1 MLAVAGPLVGE
12 RAPPERHDALA
23 DILEHDGV
31 AFVVELQI
39 RLLAKPELLPRLGEL
54 APDAAA
60 LQIDP
65 FRRGAGDDV
74 LTARGVQK
82 AVFVHEAAVAARFA
96 ENLILERVHGELA
109 AAARAEIEHV
119 VQALRAAPVGKGD
132 HGRFLPG
139 VVVVLERLADAA
151 VQLRVAQGAKLPGI
165 RDPEGFRA
173 HPAAPHDRPPLGPRE
188 IAAVGAHGEDRH
200 VEHAAELDDAAVRLF
215 APARAVDLPFGI
227 DQHARAVLDRSAY
240 VADSRNIR
248 AELRLHRRTLVFI
261 GGKLVLLERHVA
273 RQHAALDDRHIG
285 SLQVVAQAEPLPE
298 EDLSLPVIEEVI
310 EEAEIQEVE
319 KKKDRPGLFAKFKQS
334 LSKTRSNI
342 SDKITT
348 LVKSNKKLD
357 EDFWEE
363 LEEILIEAD
372 VGVNTSVELVS
383 RVRESARKKKI
394 GDSSEVM
401 ALIKQEVKYMLES
414 HDSPL
419 SINREGLTVILV
431 VGVNGAGK
439 TTSIAKMA
447 YHFKNE
453 NNKVILAAADTFRAA
468 AIDQLQIWADRVGV
482 EIIKHREGS
491 DPGAVV
497 YDAMNAARARK
508 ADILIIDTAGRLHN
522 KANLMKEIGKVR
534 KIIERET
541 PGAPHEVLLVLDA
554 TTGQNAISQARI
566 FEEATGVSGIILTK
580 LDGTAKGGIVLAIAQ
595 ELKLPVK
602 LVGLGESLQ
611 DLRDFSAEIF
621 ADALFEE

>member
-1 MLAVAGPLVGE
+1 M
-12 RAPPERHDALA
+12 ALF
-23 DILEHDGV
+23 D
-31 AFVVELQI
+31 
-39 RLLAKPELLPRLGEL
+39 R
-54 APDAAA
+54 
-60 LQIDP
+60 
-65 FRRGAGDDV
+65 FRSKK
-74 LTARGVQK
+74 QNQ
-82 AVFVHEAAVAARFA
+82 ESS
-96 ENLILERVHGELA
+96 E
-109 AAARAEIEHV
+109 EIENNII
-119 VQALRAAPVGKGD
+119 Q
-132 HGRFLPG
+132 
-139 VVVVLERLADAA
+139 EEE
-151 VQLRVAQGAKLPGI
+151 Q
-165 RDPEGFRA
+165 
-173 HPAAPHDRPPLGPRE
+173 
-188 IAAVGAHGEDRH
+188 
-200 VEHAAELDDAAVRLF
+200 AAE
-215 APARAVDLPFGI
+215 
-227 DQHARAVLDRSAY
+227 
-240 VADSRNIR
+240 
-248 AELRLHRRTLVFI
+248 
-261 GGKLVLLERHVA
+261 
-273 RQHAALDDRHIG
+273 
-285 SLQVVAQAEPLPE
+285 AEPLPE
-298 EDLSLPVIEEVI
+298 EDLPPAEIEETEVP
-310 EEAEIQEVE
+310 EVE

-342 SDKITT
+342 SEKITT

-419 SINREGLTVILV
+419 SIDRKGLTVILV

-447 YHFKNE
+447 YRFKNE
-453 NNKVILAAADTFRAA
+453 NKKVILAAADTFRAA

-482 EIIKHREGS
+482 EIIKHQEGS

-595 ELKLPVK
+595 ELELPVK
-602 LVGLGESLQ
+602 LVGLGESLE

-621 ADALFEE
+621 AAALFEE